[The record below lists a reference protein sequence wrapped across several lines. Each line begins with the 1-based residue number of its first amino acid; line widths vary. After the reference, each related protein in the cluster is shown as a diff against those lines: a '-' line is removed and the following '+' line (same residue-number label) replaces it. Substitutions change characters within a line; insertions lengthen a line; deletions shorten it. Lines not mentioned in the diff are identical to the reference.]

1 MADVFISYSRDDLD
15 TVSKIAAA
23 VKEAGYDLWWDKD
36 LPPHLSYTEVIQEKI
51 GGAKAVI
58 VVWSDA
64 ASKSEWVRAEADM
77 ARNQNKLVQTS
88 IDDGMPPLPFNQ
100 IQYASLSDWQGED
113 DHPAWNK
120 VLLSLA
126 DLVGREHVP
135 PPTPKPTPVRNDAT
149 PPPAP
154 QPEPTS
160 STGSQLPLIISICSL
175 LLVAGLVAWLI
186 LGEEGEAPDS
196 DTDSVV
202 VATATETEAGEPS
215 DTADAEAPEP
225 VPPADPIP
233 KSPNSNEFNES
244 AMIEDADGWTN
255 FRAEPSRSSSILGR
269 IETGEI
275 FYTHRQDGQ
284 WWKIRTDD
292 GRIGYMHYSRI
303 ALTSSRSNQPKVYFP
318 DSSSRIISPGELSS
332 LSKAELRLARNEIFA
347 RKGRIFQSADLTA
360 HFSRFDWYRPTSTE
374 VAVNDIEKANARAIQ
389 AEEQRR

>member
-1 MADVFISYSRDDLD
+1 MADVFISYSRDDLT

-58 VVWSDA
+58 VVWSEE

-88 IDDGMPPLPFNQ
+88 IDDSMPPLPFNQ
-100 IQYASLSDWQGED
+100 IQYASLSDWKGED
-113 DHPAWNK
+113 DHPAWHK
-120 VLLSLA
+120 VLLSLT
-126 DLVGREHVP
+126 DLVGREHAP
-135 PPTPKPTPVRNDAT
+135 PPTPKPTPAPTQAT
-149 PPPAP
+149 PAPAP
-154 QPEPTS
+154 QPEPMPS
-160 STGSQLPLIISICSL
+160 KSNQLPLVISICSL
-175 LLVAGLVAWLI
+175 VLVAGLLAWLI
-186 LGEEGEAPDS
+186 LGEEDEAPNNNMDGTAVAS
-196 DTDSVV
+196 VTEEETGEPTDS
-202 VATATETEAGEPS
+202 
-215 DTADAEAPEP
+215 ADAETAEP
-225 VPPADPIP
+225 APPANPAP
-233 KSPNSNEFNES
+233 QLPNSNEFNES

-269 IETGEI
+269 IEAGEI

-303 ALTSSRSNQPKVYFP
+303 ALTASRSSQPKVYFP
-318 DSSSRIISPGELSS
+318 DSGSRIISPGELSA

-347 RKGRIFQSADLTA
+347 RKGRIFKSADLTA
-360 HFSRFDWYRPTSTE
+360 HFSRFDWYRPVSTE
-374 VAVNDIEKANARAIQ
+374 VAVNDIEKANARTMQ

>member
-1 MADVFISYSRDDLD
+1 MADVFISYSRDDLE

-58 VVWSDA
+58 VVWSA
-64 ASKSEWVRAEADM
+64 QASKSEWVRAEADM

-100 IQYASLSDWQGED
+100 IQYALLSDWDGES
-113 DHPAWNK
+113 DHPAWHK
-120 VLLSLA
+120 VLLSLT
-126 DLVGREHVP
+126 DLVGKEHVAAPKPAPAPRKEAPIPAP
-135 PPTPKPTPVRNDAT
+135 PPETAT
-149 PPPAP
+149 AK
-154 QPEPTS
+154 S
-160 STGSQLPLIISICSL
+160 SQLPLIISICSL
-175 LLVAGLVAWLI
+175 VLVAGLVGWLI
-186 LGEEGEAPDS
+186 LGGDDKVMETAVDTVASAETEDTEAAASTDAA
-196 DTDSVV
+196 DTDASGP
-202 VATATETEAGEPS
+202 A
-215 DTADAEAPEP
+215 
-225 VPPADPIP
+225 PPAVPLP
-233 KSPNSNEFNES
+233 KSPKSNEFNES

-255 FRAEPSRSSSILGR
+255 FRAEPTRSSSIVGR

-275 FYTHRQDGQ
+275 FYTHRQPGQ

-292 GRIGYMHYSRI
+292 GQIGYMHYSRI
-303 ALTSSRSNQPKVYFP
+303 ALTASRAKSPKIYFP
-318 DSSSRIISPGELSS
+318 DSGSRIINPGELSS

-374 VAVNDIEKANARAIQ
+374 VAVNEIEKANARTIQ